1 MHPDDRATED
11 RAPDGFRPDGTPAS
25 ADPPMT
31 PVQKFGEAIA
41 DRVERWMPSP
51 FLFAIILTYVAAVAA
66 FLSEGSGPVEIA
78 LAWYGGFWALLQFAM
93 QMVIILVTGFV
104 VAYHPRVRAGILWLV
119 RIPKNGRQAVVLVGL
134 GSMLAGWVS
143 WGLGLIF
150 GAILAREMGK
160 RAARDGMAAHYPLLA
175 VAGYMGMS
183 LTWGWGMSS
192 SAGLLQATDGNVFME
207 AGIVDRVIPATEW
220 VFHSYPL
227 ILTALSLVFASV
239 MLYLLAPPDA
249 NCRGIERYVTLKDD
263 GAGGGTADVPT
274 PGDAT
279 ETTLADRI
287 DNSKILGGILAVT
300 GIVLFLRAFWTRGLG
315 ALDLN
320 VFNFGFLMIGMVLY
334 ASPARYQR
342 EFNDAVRG
350 SAGVILQF
358 PFYAGIIGIMT
369 GTGLV
374 DTMTE
379 ALLSIAT
386 EDTFAVTAWLTGGVL
401 NVFVPSAGG
410 EWAIVGG
417 PMMLAGGELGVPHG
431 QTIAA
436 YAVGDAHTNLFN
448 PFWAIPLLAIT
459 GLRARDMFGYA
470 ITMMI
475 LLVPF
480 VAGVLYA
487 VGDAHT
493 NLIQSVLGDPPPR
506 DHGTPGARHVRVCDH
521 DDDPAGPV
529 RRGRALPAALLTWRC
544 PVLGTGELAPSR

>member
-1 MHPDDRATED
+1 
-11 RAPDGFRPDGTPAS
+11 
-25 ADPPMT
+25 MT

-51 FLFAIILTYVAAVAA
+51 FLFAILLTYVAAIAA
-66 FLSEGSGPVEIA
+66 FVSEGSSVSEIA
-78 LAWYGGFWALLQFAM
+78 LAWYGGFWNLLQFAM

-104 VAYHPRVRAGILWLV
+104 VAYHPRVKGAILRLV
-119 RIPKNGRQAVVLVGL
+119 SLPRNGRQAVVLVGI
-134 GSMLAGWVS
+134 GSMLTGWVS

-160 RAARDGMAAHYPLLA
+160 VAARDGMAVHYPLLA

-192 SAGLLQATDGNVFME
+192 SAGLLQATDGNVFMVQ
-207 AGIVDRVIPATEW
+207 GIVDRVIPATEW
-220 VFHSYPL
+220 VFHPYPL
-227 ILTALSLVFASV
+227 ILTGLSLVFASI
-239 MLYLLAPPDA
+239 MLYLLAPPDE
-249 NCRGIERYVTLKDD
+249 NCRGIGRYVDLGDD
-263 GAGGGTADVPT
+263 DDRPVEAEEPT
-274 PGDAT
+274 PAPPLDAKPA
-279 ETTLADRI
+279 LADRI
-287 DNSKILGGILAVT
+287 DNSKVLGGIIALT
-300 GIVLFLRAFWTRGLG
+300 GVVLFVRAFLTQGLG

-334 ASPARYQR
+334 SSPSRYQK

-386 EDTFAVTAWLTGGVL
+386 EDTFAVTAWITGGVL
-401 NVFVPSAGG
+401 NVFLPSAGG

-417 PMMLAGGELGVPHG
+417 PMMLAGAELGIPHG

-459 GLRARDMFGYA
+459 GLRARDMFGYG
-470 ITMMI
+470 ITMM
-475 LLVPF
+475 LLLIPF
-480 VAGVLYA
+480 VAITLY
-487 VGDAHT
+487 
-493 NLIQSVLGDPPPR
+493 L
-506 DHGTPGARHVRVCDH
+506 
-521 DDDPAGPV
+521 
-529 RRGRALPAALLTWRC
+529 LPY
-544 PVLGTGELAPSR
+544 

>member
-1 MHPDDRATED
+1 MVGEGTGPATDGAGPDPEL
-11 RAPDGFRPDGTPAS
+11 
-25 ADPPMT
+25 T

-51 FLFAIILTYVAAVAA
+51 FLFAIILTYVAALAA
-66 FLSEGSGPVEIA
+66 FVTEGSSPTAIA
-78 LAWYGGFWALLQFAM
+78 LAWYDGFWNLLQFAM

-104 VAYHPRVRAGILWLV
+104 VAYHPRVRGGILRLV
-119 RIPKNGRQAVVLVGL
+119 RMPKNGRQAVVLVGV
-134 GSMLAGWVS
+134 GSMVVGWIS

-160 RAARDGMAAHYPLLA
+160 VAARAGMAVHYPLLA

-183 LTWGWGMSS
+183 LTWGWGLSS
-192 SAGLLQATDGNVFME
+192 SAGLLQATDGNVFMQQ
-207 AGIVDRVIPATEW
+207 GIVDRVIPATEW
-220 VFHSYPL
+220 VFHPYPL
-227 ILTALSLVFASV
+227 TLTALAILYASL
-239 MLYLLAPPDA
+239 MLWLLQPPDD
-249 NCRGIERYVTLKDD
+249 NCRGIRRYVSGIESELAADD
-263 GAGGGTADVPT
+263 PDILVPSDAVGGGEGVAAGGVTATSHGLPDADASMT
-274 PGDAT
+274 P
-279 ETTLADRI
+279 ADRI
-287 DNSKILGGILAVT
+287 DNSRILGGILAVT
-300 GIVLFLRAFWTRGLG
+300 GIALFLRAFFTQGLG
-315 ALDLN
+315 ALNLN

-334 ASPARYQR
+334 ASPGRYQT
-342 EFNDAVRG
+342 EFNEAVKG

-358 PFYAGIIGIMT
+358 PFYAGIIGIMV

-417 PMMLAGGELGVPHG
+417 PMMLAGAELGIPHG

-459 GLRARDMFGYA
+459 GLRARDMFGYG

-480 VAGVLYA
+480 IALALYF
-487 VGDAHT
+487 
-493 NLIQSVLGDPPPR
+493 
-506 DHGTPGARHVRVCDH
+506 
-521 DDDPAGPV
+521 
-529 RRGRALPAALLTWRC
+529 LPY
-544 PVLGTGELAPSR
+544 